1 MSNIKVF
8 RIGFLLTL
16 FVFCI
21 FSGTVRTQE
30 KKECWNSPGGGQTVY
45 GQFTVPDRWRDS
57 YKPKIQYSSDTI
69 TAGGSITLWV
79 DSGGHACPS
88 YNWSVSETG
97 YSISPGTTNN
107 DLETVTLSCD
117 AGT

>member
-1 MSNIKVF
+1 MLKNKLF

-21 FSGTVRTQE
+21 FSGTVQTQE
-30 KKECWNSPGGGQTVY
+30 KEECWNSPGGGQSLY
-45 GQFTVPDRWRDS
+45 DEFTFPDEWRDP
-57 YKPKIQYSSDTI
+57 YKPKIKYSSDTI
-69 TAGGSITLWV
+69 AAGYSITLWV
-79 DSGGHACPS
+79 DSGGHGLPP

-97 YSISPGTTNN
+97 YSISPSTTNN
-107 DLETVTLSCD
+107 DLETVTLTCA